1 MASFIN
7 NRILHVDLS
16 TQRLWIEEP
25 EDAFYRKYGGGSAMG
40 LYYLLKELP
49 PHTEPLSPQNILAM
63 FTALPTGLPIHGQ
76 SRLDICTKS
85 PLSGG
90 IGDSQ
95 AGGFFPA
102 ALKTAGFDGIVVR
115 GSSKTPVYLYLHD
128 GEAELRPAEQLWG
141 KSTGETEEILQAELG
156 STKIEVLAIG
166 PAGENLVRLAAIMNM
181 HARAN
186 GRTGVGAVMGSKKLK
201 AVVVAGSKKI
211 SATDAKA
218 FTALARQGAHDLD
231 DNPDVK
237 DLQVNGTAGVVPFQH
252 SIGSLPT
259 FNYTHG
265 QFEAFEQI
273 SGETMTATILTARET
288 CFACAVRCKRA
299 VEAEFEEQGVLPT
312 YGGPEYET
320 LGTLGSYCG
329 ISDLK
334 AIALGNQMCNK
345 YGLDTIGT
353 GATIAFAMECFE
365 HGLITEKDT
374 DGISLKFGNAS
385 AMIAMIE
392 KIAHR
397 QGFGNLLAEGSQ
409 RAAAK
414 IGKGSEAYLV
424 TVKGTEAPAH
434 MPQAKRSLGL
444 IYAVNPFGADHQS
457 SEHDPM
463 YEEGAGELYLKRLAL
478 LGLTEPQPVYEMTDE
493 KVRFAYWTEVFYSA
507 MDSLC
512 LCQFVWGP
520 AWSLYGPAE
529 LVAML
534 QAATGWNFSLAEVI
548 EIGMRRLNMMRA
560 FNLREGFTREQDVL
574 PIKFSKPLEGTGPT
588 AGMAL
593 DPVALEHFKDIYYSL
608 AGWDVATGNPTAK
621 RLAELGLDWV
631 TIN

>member
-1 MASFIN
+1 
-7 NRILHVDLS
+7 
-16 TQRLWIEEP
+16 
-25 EDAFYRKYGGGSAMG
+25 
-40 LYYLLKELP
+40 
-49 PHTEPLSPQNILAM
+49 
-63 FTALPTGLPIHGQ
+63 
-76 SRLDICTKS
+76 
-85 PLSGG
+85 
-90 IGDSQ
+90 
-95 AGGFFPA
+95 
-102 ALKTAGFDGIVVR
+102 
-115 GSSKTPVYLYLHD
+115 
-128 GEAELRPAEQLWG
+128 
-141 KSTGETEEILQAELG
+141 
-156 STKIEVLAIG
+156 
-166 PAGENLVRLAAIMNM
+166 
-181 HARAN
+181 
-186 GRTGVGAVMGSKKLK
+186 
-201 AVVVAGSKKI
+201 
-211 SATDAKA
+211 
-218 FTALARQGAHDLD
+218 
-231 DNPDVK
+231 
-237 DLQVNGTAGVVPFQH
+237 
-252 SIGSLPT
+252 
-259 FNYTHG
+259 
-265 QFEAFEQI
+265 
-273 SGETMTATILTARET
+273 
-288 CFACAVRCKRA
+288 
-299 VEAEFEEQGVLPT
+299 
-312 YGGPEYET
+312 
-320 LGTLGSYCG
+320 
-329 ISDLK
+329 
-334 AIALGNQMCNK
+334 
-345 YGLDTIGT
+345 
-353 GATIAFAMECFE
+353 
-365 HGLITEKDT
+365 
-374 DGISLKFGNAS
+374 
-385 AMIAMIE
+385 MIAMIE

-397 QGFGNLLAEGSQ
+397 QGFGKLLAEGSQ

-507 MDSLC
+507 MDTLC